1 MDIHRLSTA
10 DQTLASV
17 NAQQANAKLQSQAAA
32 PKPVVV
38 PPPPSSGIGVAA
50 QQQAKPTETEQS
62 NLKQAVEAINK
73 FLKPVNSGIEFSID
87 EDSGRTLVKVIDIE
101 SKEVLRQFPS
111 KEALA
116 IAKELDK
123 LQGLLIKDKA

>member
-50 QQQAKPTETEQS
+50 QQQVKPTETEQS